1 MAHYVYMVECWNGA
15 YYTGYTI
22 DLEKRMKKHKAGKGS
37 KYVKS
42 KGFKK
47 LVYSESYP
55 DKITAMKREYVLKK
69 SPRIYKENL
78 VINQNLYKNSN
89 EF

>member
-1 MAHYVYMVECWNGA
+1 MIECWNGA

-22 DLEKRMKKHKAGKGS
+22 DLDKRMKKHKEGKGS

-47 LVYSESYP
+47 LVYYEEYF
-55 DKITAMKREYVLKK
+55 DKTIAMKREYVLKK
-69 SPRIYKENL
+69 SHRLYKENL
-78 VINQNLYKNSN
+78 VNS
-89 EF
+89 FTL

>member
-47 LVYSESYP
+47 LAYTKNTTYS
-55 DKITAMKREYVLKK
+55 
-69 SPRIYKENL
+69 
-78 VINQNLYKNSN
+78 
-89 EF
+89 

>member
-1 MAHYVYMVECWNGA
+1 MVECWNGA

-22 DLEKRMKKHKAGKGS
+22 NLDERMKKHKGGKGS

-47 LVYSESYP
+47 LVYYEEYQ

-69 SPRIYKENL
+69 SPRAYKKEL
-78 VINQNLYKNSN
+78 VNSFN
-89 EF
+89 K

>member
-1 MAHYVYMVECWNGA
+1 MVECWNGA

-22 DLEKRMKKHKAGKGS
+22 DLDKRMKKHKEGKGS

-47 LVYSESYP
+47 LVYFEKYE
-55 DKITAMKREYVLKK
+55 DKITAMKREYELKK
-69 SPRIYKENL
+69 SPRKYKEKL
-78 VINQNLYKNSN
+78 SRMIQNNCILFIIVFS
-89 EF
+89 